1 LAATEIVRHI
11 GSGRAEIAALAVSC
25 RFVVV
30 FHRSNATLAGG
41 SAMNQT
47 AIALSALCALSTSA
61 LATTSAIQLR
71 MTGDS
76 SPAANSLSHVYL
88 LAWFQEAGPSNNH
101 EAKGGWALNDA
112 AKNGVNMLDV
122 TTSIEQ
128 NISMGVFDDPI
139 GAARYTV
146 IGTYE
151 DGGVSISM
159 LDSAFIPGFS
169 EWSSLFATSESTV
182 QSWLETGDVESLYN
196 WFHAEM
202 VVTGFAPE
210 MGYRASQVDF
220 SIADVNGSAFV
231 EFAEIPAPGVLGLGA
246 VALVGCSRRRR

>member
-1 LAATEIVRHI
+1 MNQ
-11 GSGRAEIAALAVSC
+11 AAL
-25 RFVVV
+25 
-30 FHRSNATLAGG
+30 
-41 SAMNQT
+41 
-47 AIALSALCALSTSA
+47 ALSALCALSTSA
-61 LATTSAIQLR
+61 LATTSALQLR
-71 MTGDS
+71 LTGDS

-88 LAWFQEAGPSNNH
+88 LAWFEESGESNRH
-101 EAKGGWALNDA
+101 EALGGWALNDA
-112 AKNGVNMLDV
+112 AKNGVNMLDI
-122 TTSIEQ
+122 TTSIEK
-128 NISMGVFDDPI
+128 NASLGVFDDPI

-159 LDSAFIPGFS
+159 LDTAFIPGFS
-169 EWSSLFATSESTV
+169 DWSSLFATSENTV
-182 QSWLETGDVESLYN
+182 QSWLESGDVASLYN
-196 WFHAEM
+196 WFRNEM
-202 VVTGFAPE
+202 VLTGYAPE